1 MSGMPLAKTSPDL
14 PQESSASLLV
24 GHAWRYSV
32 PVPITDD
39 QKQRRRLFAAYL
51 KDAMRAAGYVR
62 PSGDEDVPALSRMSG
77 VADNILRRWLNED
90 GDPSLPNL
98 RLVAPALGVSKRDLF
113 VVSGQLMTDEVGL
126 TEEPQPPEAPPTPE
140 ERIMADDVLSPD
152 EKAALIQTYRVL
164 RDRST
169 PLEESRRRRRA

>member
-1 MSGMPLAKTSPDL
+1 MPLFAR
-14 PQESSASLLV
+14 
-24 GHAWRYSV
+24 HAWRYSV

-39 QKQRRRLFAAYL
+39 QRQRRRQFAAYL
-51 KDAMRAAGYVR
+51 GSAMRAAGYVR
-62 PSGDEDVPALSRMSG
+62 SDGDLDIPSLSRMSG

-98 RLVAPALGVSKRDLF
+98 RLVAPALGVAKRDLF
-113 VVSGQLMTDEVGL
+113 VASGQLLTDEVGL

-140 ERIMADDVLSPD
+140 ERIMDDDLLSDD

-164 RDRST
+164 RKRSS
-169 PLEESRRRRRA
+169 PAEETARRRRA